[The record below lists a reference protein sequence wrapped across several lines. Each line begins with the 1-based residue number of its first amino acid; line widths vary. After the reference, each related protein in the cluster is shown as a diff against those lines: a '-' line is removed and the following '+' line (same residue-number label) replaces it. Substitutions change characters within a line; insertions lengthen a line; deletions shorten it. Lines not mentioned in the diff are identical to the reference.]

1 MLLGETKK
9 KNVLSDE
16 GPLFVQ
22 ANQLHFTKSVKKT
35 VELVARPGFCS
46 VISSSFLLTI
56 EAVLR
61 VEGGRG
67 ERATTDGL
75 TSAAP
80 QRSATLVFLRLPILL
95 VVSHRGEVATAEFRA
110 RFPHCKF

>member
-1 MLLGETKK
+1 MILQ
-9 KNVLSDE
+9 
-16 GPLFVQ
+16 P
-22 ANQLHFTKSVKKT
+22 NQLNITKIVKKT

-46 VISSSFLLTI
+46 VTSSSFLLTI

-80 QRSATLVFLRLPILL
+80 QSSATLVFLRLPILL
-95 VVSHRGEVATAEFRA
+95 VVSHRGEVATAEFST
-110 RFPHCKF
+110 RFAHCKF